1 MKILGFW
8 TFFFIVI
15 LSIGGTLYLREQDKL
30 VEQKLASTYSISE
43 GSTLYFENTEFK
55 VKEINGEYMWVS
67 WYDEYGEHARPVHF
81 SEMLMRFKN
90 ETRQELLNPEATP
103 YE

>member
-1 MKILGFW
+1 MKIFGFGA
-8 TFFFIVI
+8 FYFIAA
-15 LSIGGTLYLREQDKL
+15 LSIAGTISLREQDKL

-67 WYDEYGEHARPVHF
+67 WYDEYGEHNRPVHF
-81 SEMLMRFKN
+81 SEILMRFKN
-90 ETRQELLNPEATP
+90 ETRQELLNPEAAP